1 MNLKNKYVQTYN
13 NKLLC
18 IAAYEKFKELG
29 YDFDRK
35 SLPSTDCAYIRVDCS
50 CALSSGSRLSSM
62 DGIAIGAKEMSLD
75 EFFTFKKE
83 IETIEIGG
91 KKYSKEDVESRLKD
105 LEEV

>member
-1 MNLKNKYVQTYN
+1 
-13 NKLLC
+13 
-18 IAAYEKFKELG
+18 
-29 YDFDRK
+29 
-35 SLPSTDCAYIRVDCS
+35 
-50 CALSSGSRLSSM
+50 M